1 MYIINWKN
9 SFTGDTG
16 YVAHIKKDHFE
27 NTFKEEEAR
36 SYTSLASAEKSIAKI
51 KSMPLEMNNN
61 NEYTAIERVKR

>member
-9 SFTGDTG
+9 SYTGDTG

-27 NTFKEEEAR
+27 NTFNEEKAR
-36 SYTSLASAEKSIAKI
+36 SYASLAAAEKSIAKI

-61 NEYTAIERVKR
+61 NEYTAIERIKR

>member
-9 SFTGDTG
+9 SYTGDAG

-27 NTFKEEEAR
+27 NTFDEKEAR
-36 SYTSLASAEKSIAKI
+36 SYTSLAAAEKSIAKI

-61 NEYTAIERVKR
+61 NEYTAIERAKR

>member
-9 SFTGDTG
+9 SYTGDTG

-27 NTFKEEEAR
+27 NTFDEKEAR
-36 SYTSLASAEKSIAKI
+36 SYASLAAAEKSIAKI

-61 NEYTAIERVKR
+61 NEYTAIERAKR